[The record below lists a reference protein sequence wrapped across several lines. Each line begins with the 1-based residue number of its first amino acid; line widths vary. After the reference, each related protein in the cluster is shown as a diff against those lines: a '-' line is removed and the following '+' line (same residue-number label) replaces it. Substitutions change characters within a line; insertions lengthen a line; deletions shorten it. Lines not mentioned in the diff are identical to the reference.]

1 MSPEQS
7 LSKIVRGQRAGLRVH
22 SRSGI
27 NVNTR
32 VDQKQYVAILSV
44 HGIGRHQRHE
54 NTGALLE
61 AIETAIRSGSVD
73 DRAIIQVETGLE
85 PGRFPV
91 VEEYVPFL
99 RFRHARRRHRGRLHP
114 GAHCRIYEVNWS
126 PETRAGIGAAS
137 MVRWLFATI
146 LATFRI
152 GSRNWLRRSR
162 LRLARLHMLVS
173 GPAPSVSGHLAVTL
187 SAAYRHYRGSL
198 GTAHRRKSTTR
209 SNGRYAD
216 LLAFTACRASG
227 SVSDRELEIAM
238 ARWRRARLPAER
250 GSHTASVL
258 LLAAAGVFGLTI
270 AAIAQ
275 IISEFPTSDDLI
287 RFWGILAVGL
297 LGTAAPIL
305 IVRHLLTTLVSDVR
319 YWAAISENDLHND
332 ARAAVLRRSTALI
345 RHVTADPACRRLV
358 IVAHSLGTAIAHDAL
373 RELGRRARA
382 GLEADGADG
391 GYRKIDT
398 LITLGSPIDKLA
410 CLFESTDGRTY
421 REELLRD
428 QLTGDLSGLPFM
440 VDGKQT
446 IRWINFWDP
455 ADPVSDPL
463 YTPLGSSTEGN
474 RFVTAEIENV
484 EVRNTAAVDPGASHV
499 RYLKNPRVAARLHQE
514 VFGGGGGAWQDTSEP
529 GSQRSRHRSAI
540 ALVTITAGYLGI
552 LLLVVFGGRGP
563 LVSWIGLGLA
573 GLIIA
578 PLGIALVLAA
588 WRNACAAVR
597 KLKVCRVQGRGETP

>member
-1 MSPEQS
+1 MTD
-7 LSKIVRGQRAGLRVH
+7 RG
-22 SRSGI
+22 SRM

-54 NTGALLE
+54 NAGALLE
-61 AIETAIRSGSVD
+61 AIETAIRSGAVD
-73 DRAIIQVETGLE
+73 DRAIIEVETGLE

-91 VEEYVPFL
+91 VEEYIPFL
-99 RFRHARRRHRGRLHP
+99 RFRHARRRHWGRLHP

-137 MVRWLFATI
+137 MVRWVFATM

-216 LLAFTACRASG
+216 LLAFTARRASD
-227 SVSDRELEIAM
+227 SVSNCELEIAM

-250 GSHTASVL
+250 GSHAASVL
-258 LLAAAGVFGLTI
+258 LLAATGVFGLTV
-270 AAIAQ
+270 AAITQ
-275 IISEFPTSDDLI
+275 IISEFSTSDDPI

-297 LGTAAPIL
+297 LVAAPL
-305 IVRHLLTTLVSDVR
+305 LVARHLLTTLISDVR
-319 YWAAISENDLHND
+319 YWAAISENDLYND
-332 ARAAVLRRSTALI
+332 ARAAVLRRATALI
-345 RHVTADPACRRLV
+345 RHVVADPRCRRLV

-373 RELGRRARA
+373 RELGRRTRA
-382 GLEADGADG
+382 GLEAHGADD
-391 GYRKIDT
+391 GYTKIDT

-428 QLTGDLSGLPFM
+428 QLTGDLSGLPFV

-514 VFGGGGGAWQDTSEP
+514 VFGGGGAWQDASEP
-529 GSQRSRHRSAI
+529 GSRRSRRRSTA
-540 ALVTITAGYLGI
+540 ALATIMAGYLGI

-563 LVSWIGLGLA
+563 VASWIGLGLA

-578 PLGIALVLAA
+578 PLVMALVVAA
-588 WRNACAAVR
+588 WRNARVAAR
-597 KLKVCRVQGRGETP
+597 KLKVCRLQGRDETP